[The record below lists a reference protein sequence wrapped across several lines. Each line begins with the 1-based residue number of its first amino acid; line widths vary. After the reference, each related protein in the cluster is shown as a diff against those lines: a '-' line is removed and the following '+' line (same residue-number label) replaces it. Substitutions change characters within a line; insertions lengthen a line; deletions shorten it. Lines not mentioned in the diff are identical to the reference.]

1 MPTAAFLFA
10 RTVGFGEAVVLAVII
25 GAVVMISLVALR
37 NRTGGDG

>member
-1 MPTAAFLFA
+1 VLLA
-10 RTVGFGEAVVLAVII
+10 RTVGLGEAIILAVII

>member
-1 MPTAAFLFA
+1 VLFV
-10 RTVGFGEAVVLAVII
+10 RTVGLGEAIILAVII

>member
-1 MPTAAFLFA
+1 VLLAQ
-10 RTVGFGEAVVLAVII
+10 TVGLGEALVLAVII